1 MILDFLLEIK
11 FLKMQIPIF
20 IILIL
25 YLIAAGVFAVFS
37 LFLVYHALKFGVAS
51 VMNVAALF
59 IYVLVAMAIII
70 SSYFYIITVD
80 WSQQIIIF

>member
-1 MILDFLLEIK
+1 
-11 FLKMQIPIF
+11 MQIPIF

-25 YLIAAGVFAVFS
+25 YLIMAGVFVVFS

-51 VMNVAALF
+51 VINVAALF

-70 SSYFYIITVD
+70 SSYFYVTTID

>member
-25 YLIAAGVFAVFS
+25 YLIAAGFFAVFS